1 MIQEAAVFAD
11 GTRCVEA
18 WFALPHI
25 DERIP
30 MKWLVASSETSVL
43 AMGGYEMMQEII
55 WSRPENMSNSQ
66 ISTAAHLVSP
76 DLVI

>member
-1 MIQEAAVFAD
+1 MFAD
-11 GTRCVEA
+11 ETCCVDA

-25 DERIP
+25 DKRIP
-30 MKWLVASSETSVL
+30 VKWLVASRETSVL

-55 WSRPENMSNSQ
+55 WSRPENTSNSL

-76 DLVI
+76 DLVIRI